1 MIRIDSVLAELDVHV
16 VAQAPGSEDAQ
27 ILITLQLAGT
37 AMHDTT
43 VERYAITRLH
53 ISAHDAEALWIG
65 IEIDIYAMAE
75 ADD

>member
-1 MIRIDSVLAELDVHV
+1 
-16 VAQAPGSEDAQ
+16 
-27 ILITLQLAGT
+27 
-37 AMHDTT
+37 MHDTT

-65 IEIDIYAMAE
+65 IEIEIYAMAE